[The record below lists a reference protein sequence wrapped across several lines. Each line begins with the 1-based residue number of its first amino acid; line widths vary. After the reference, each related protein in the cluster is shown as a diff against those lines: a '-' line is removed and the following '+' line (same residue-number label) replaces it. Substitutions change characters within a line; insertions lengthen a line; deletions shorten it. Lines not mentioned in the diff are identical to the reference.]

1 MIVALTVFF
10 RIALLVSICFLQ
22 SGCLPSGQSLVDEQK
37 EPHFLA
43 GKSRVNALDYK
54 GAIESFE
61 RALEVNPKSASA
73 HFELG
78 WLSDQKD
85 SDPASAIYHYDHY
98 LKLRPNAGNAETI
111 RTRILACKQEL
122 ARTVS
127 LGPLTQTMQKE
138 WEQLAEQNKR
148 LREELDSLRRGQPQ
162 AGQTSAPPIAMSL
175 PQTARPNTPSKGA
188 VKESNASG
196 IARQAAPAAFA
207 QRHTVKAG
215 ETATLIAKRYGVR
228 VEALMAA
235 NPGLEPRRLQVGQA
249 LFVPSP

>member
-1 MIVALTVFF
+1 MIVVIPLLRV
-10 RIALLVSICFLQ
+10 ALLSLSCFLL
-22 SGCLPSGQSLVDEQK
+22 SGCLPSGQSQMDEQK

-54 GAIESFE
+54 GALESFE

-78 WLSDQKD
+78 WLSDQKE

-98 LKLRPNAGNAETI
+98 LKLRPNADNAETI

-127 LGPLTQTMQKE
+127 LGPVTQTMQRE
-138 WEQLAEQNKR
+138 WQQVAEENKR
-148 LREELDSLRRGQPQ
+148 LREELDKLRLLQGQGNL
-162 AGQTSAPPIAMSL
+162 ASAPPSASYVA
-175 PQTARPNTPSKGA
+175 QTSRSSPPKGA
-188 VKESNASG
+188 VRESNAPSPS
-196 IARQAAPAAFA
+196 RQAGPAAFA

-215 ETATLIAKRYGVR
+215 ETPIFIARRYGVKLD
-228 VEALMAA
+228 ALLAA
-235 NPGLEPRRLQVGQA
+235 NPGLQPNRLQVGQA

>member
-1 MIVALTVFF
+1 MMIALTAFF
-10 RIALLVSICFLQ
+10 RIALLSCFLL
-22 SGCLPSGQSLVDEQK
+22 SGCLPSGQSQLDEQK

-98 LKLRPNAGNAETI
+98 LKLRPNAENAETI

-127 LGPLTQTMQKE
+127 LGPVTQTMQRE

-148 LREELDSLRRGQPQ
+148 LREELDKSRLLRGQ
-162 AGQTSAPPIAMSL
+162 ASQTSAPPIATYL
-175 PQTARPNTPSKGA
+175 AQTSRSAQPPKGA
-188 VKESNASG
+188 VRESNAPNPS
-196 IARQAAPAAFA
+196 RQAGPTAFA
-207 QRHTVKAG
+207 QRHTIKAG
-215 ETATLIAKRYGVR
+215 ETPILIAKRYGVR
-228 VEALMAA
+228 LEALMAA
-235 NPGLEPRRLQVGQA
+235 NPGLNPNRLQIGQA